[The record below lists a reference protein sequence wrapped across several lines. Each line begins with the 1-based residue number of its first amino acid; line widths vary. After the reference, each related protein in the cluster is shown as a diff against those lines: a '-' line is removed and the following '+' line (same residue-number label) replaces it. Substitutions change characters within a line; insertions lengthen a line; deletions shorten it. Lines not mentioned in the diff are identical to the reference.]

1 MEEPPTG
8 VHKFKREGNMK
19 FKFSDD
25 VIAQIAK
32 MIQLAIV
39 TGTDIVDNLRTLELV
54 SDDDKL
60 YVSKEYQ
67 EIFDE
72 NLNKML
78 KELNEALEEKQKF
91 EDVAKKTATGF
102 FN

>member
-1 MEEPPTG
+1 
-8 VHKFKREGNMK
+8 MK

-32 MIQLAIV
+32 MVQLAIV

-54 SDDDKL
+54 AEDDKL

-67 EIFDE
+67 ELFDE

-91 EDVAKKTATGF
+91 EDDTSKTTAGF